1 MKNLIRKWILHYKRK
16 RYHRHLRESG
26 NYKTLENSIKET
38 GTLCSNC
45 NAPLTGPFCHIC
57 GQKDDDLK
65 RPIWTLLREILDDV
79 FSPDSRLFKT
89 LILLVLVPGGLT
101 RAFRDGRR
109 ARFVPPLRLYLV
121 ISILFFVIL
130 KVADILIL
138 DVHVTPI
145 DRPDRVEAPVDPVG
159 PDAGLGEKET
169 GLPAAVGE
177 PADNAQTAETQT
189 AQTTQTAEEAA
200 DVPEGADASVVDDVS
215 SAAEK
220 TAAKEGLSREDM
232 EALRSDDLTPEEKV
246 RLVLGDQGFEAL
258 PEETKQAIRDGEG
271 GGKVRI
277 DGDDLIRSLMGNGN
291 SRDVPDNVE
300 VDTDWPY
307 DIEVSMFVKNS
318 NDDARIGLK
327 QEDIDRVLDNPET
340 PAFLKRAT
348 RGFSDALKDP
358 EAFNELF
365 NDWLPPALFVLM
377 PIFAF
382 ILRLFHW
389 GKDRVYL
396 QQFVFSLH
404 FHTFL
409 FLLMTAMTVIVP
421 TYGGEVSVNIFWA
434 VTSIYL
440 IIALKVGQGQGWLK
454 AFFKAGPIWVSYF
467 IVMVIVMFFI
477 VFAGLG
483 DIDILD
489 LLMGDTSAFE
499 TEA

>member
-1 MKNLIRKWILHYKRK
+1 MKNLIRKWILHLKRK
-16 RYHRHLRESG
+16 RYHRHLREGG

-38 GTLCSNC
+38 GSLCSNC

-65 RPIWTLLREILDDV
+65 RPIWTLIREILDDV
-79 FSPDSRLFKT
+79 ISTDSRLFKT

-138 DVHVTPI
+138 DIHVTPI
-145 DRPDRVEAPVDPVG
+145 DRPDVVEAP
-159 PDAGLGEKET
+159 
-169 GLPAAVGE
+169 
-177 PADNAQTAETQT
+177 
-189 AQTTQTAEEAA
+189 A
-200 DVPEGADASVVDDVS
+200 DVAPPEGQTPEVASSGLAESDLAS
-215 SAAEK
+215 TTEGGTAAQDTK
-220 TAAKEGLSREDM
+220 PIAKEGLSKEDL
-232 EALRSDDLTPEEKV
+232 EAIKSPDLTPEEKV
-246 RLVLGDQGFEAL
+246 RLVLGDEGFERL
-258 PEETKQAIRDGEG
+258 PEETKQAIREAKDG
-271 GGKVRI
+271 KNVKI
-277 DGDDLIRSLMGNGN
+277 DGDDLIRSLMGGGDPGGAGG
-291 SRDVPDNVE
+291 DVRI
-300 VDTDWPY
+300 DTDWPY
-307 DIEVSMFVKNS
+307 DVEIAMFVKNS
-318 NDDARIGLK
+318 NDPREGLK
-327 QEDIDRVLDNPET
+327 QEDIDEILNDPEN

-348 RGFSDALKDP
+348 RGFSEALQDP

-382 ILRLFHW
+382 ILRVFHW

-421 TYGGEVSVNIFWA
+421 TYGGDLSITIFWW

-440 IIALKVGQGQGWLK
+440 IIALKIGQGQGWLK

-467 IVMVIVMFFI
+467 AVMMLVMFFI

-483 DIDILD
+483 DIDVFD

>member
-1 MKNLIRKWILHYKRK
+1 MKKLIQKWILHFKRK
-16 RYHRHLRESG
+16 RYHKQLRAEG
-26 NYKTLENSIKET
+26 NYKTLENSIRET

-79 FSPDSRLFKT
+79 ISTDSRLFKT

-121 ISILFFVIL
+121 ISIMFFVIL

-138 DVHVTPI
+138 DIHVTPI
-145 DRPDRVEAPVDPVG
+145 DRPEEVAAPADPSSS
-159 PDAGLGEKET
+159 DLALGEKET
-169 GLPAAVGE
+169 GVPTPMPDEAIEALP
-177 PADNAQTAETQT
+177 
-189 AQTTQTAEEAA
+189 EAA
-200 DVPEGADASVVDDVS
+200 DGTQVADAGEVV
-215 SAAEK
+215 AGEAR
-220 TAAKEGLSREDM
+220 AAKADKPVAREGLSREDLA
-232 EALRSDDLTPEEKV
+232 ALGRDDMTPEEKL
-246 RLVLGDQGFEAL
+246 RLVLGDAGFERL
-258 PEETKQAIRDGEG
+258 PEETKQEIRTAENGQAIN
-271 GGKVRI
+271 I
-277 DGDDLIRSLMGNGN
+277 DGDDLIGSLISNDSGSEGD
-291 SRDVPDNVE
+291 DVKI
-300 VDTDWPY
+300 DTDWPY
-307 DIEVSMFVKNS
+307 DVDIAMFVKNS
-318 NDDARIGLK
+318 KEPREGLK
-327 QEDIDRVLDNPET
+327 QEDIDEILNDPDRPV
-340 PAFLKRAT
+340 FLKRAT
-348 RGFSDALKDP
+348 SGFAEALKNP

-382 ILRLFHW
+382 ILRIFHW

-421 TYGGEVSVNIFWA
+421 TYGGDLSVSIFWWG
-434 VTSIYL
+434 TSLYL

-454 AFFKAGPIWVSYF
+454 AFFKAGPIWVTYSA
-467 IVMVIVMFFI
+467 VMVVVMLFI

-483 DIDILD
+483 DIDVVD

-499 TEA
+499 AEA